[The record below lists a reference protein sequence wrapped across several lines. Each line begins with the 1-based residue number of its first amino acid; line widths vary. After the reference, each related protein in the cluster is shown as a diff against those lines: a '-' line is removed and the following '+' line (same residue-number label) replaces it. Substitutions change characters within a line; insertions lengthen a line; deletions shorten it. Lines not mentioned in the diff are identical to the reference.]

1 MNMLKV
7 KITYDMREGREQ
19 EAQDYLVNK
28 LAPGLAKLGVRVSDV
43 WYTVWGSSPQITS
56 GGEVEDLDK
65 VRTIFSS
72 REWLKLAEGMQEL
85 TTNFKVQVTRGQGA
99 TSDLN

>member
-1 MNMLKV
+1 MLKV

-65 VRTIFSS
+65 VRTIFAS
-72 REWLKLAEGMQEL
+72 REWGKLAEGMQEL
-85 TTNFKVQVTRGQGA
+85 TTNFSVKVTRGKGSS
-99 TSDLN
+99 TELN

>member
-1 MNMLKV
+1 
-7 KITYDMREGREQ
+7 MREGREQ

-43 WYTVWGSSPQITS
+43 WYTVWGNSPQITS

-65 VRTIFSS
+65 VRTIFNS
-72 REWLKLAEGMQEL
+72 REWGKLAEGMEEL
-85 TTNFKVQVTRGQGA
+85 TKNFSVKVTRGKDVTTG
-99 TSDLN
+99 LH

>member
-7 KITYDMREGREQ
+7 KISYDMREGREQ
-19 EAQDYLVNK
+19 ECQDYLVNK

-56 GGEVEDLDK
+56 GGEVEDLEK
-65 VRTIFSS
+65 VRNIFSS
-72 REWLKLAEGMQEL
+72 RDWERLAEGMQEL
-85 TTNFKVQVTRGQGA
+85 TTNFKVQVTRGKNSQ
-99 TSDLN
+99 LN

>member
-1 MNMLKV
+1 MLKV

-65 VRTIFSS
+65 VRSIFSS
-72 REWLKLAEGMQEL
+72 REWSKLAEGMEEL
-85 TTNFKVQVTRGQGA
+85 TKNFRVQVTRGRDIH
-99 TSDLN
+99 TPLN

>member
-1 MNMLKV
+1 MLKV

-19 EAQDYLVNK
+19 ECQDYLVNK

-65 VRTIFSS
+65 VRNIFMSNDWE
-72 REWLKLAEGMQEL
+72 RLAEGMQEL
-85 TTNFKVQVTRGQGA
+85 TTNFKVRSRA
-99 TSDLN
+99 AIIRS